1 MMHYTVAHYVSSYCT
16 QSNIS
21 SSREVRKIW
30 TSTKFVEYMSIP
42 YVAQAFTIQRTRT
55 IIKTGKTTTETVY
68 GITSRSP
75 QKATPEQILA
85 TNRGHWAI
93 ENRSHYVR
101 DVTYDEDRS
110 QIRAKNGPQVMATLR
125 NLGSIY
131 IKVRNPP
138 QNV

>member
-1 MMHYTVAHYVSSYCT
+1 
-16 QSNIS
+16 
-21 SSREVRKIW
+21 
-30 TSTKFVEYMSIP
+30 MSIP

-125 NLGSIY
+125 NLVIGLLRLVGYKSIPEGNRDCANKPHLTLRL
-131 IKVRNPP
+131 IGV
-138 QNV
+138 